1 MIFTKVR
8 TADQSAIAKFWL
20 DSAGTVTPPGHWNQ
34 IAADIAVRRGNTFE
48 QNVRLFAVLNI
59 ALADASIID
68 GDQKYT
74 FNRWRPL
81 TGIQQ
86 ADKDGNP
93 QTTADANWTPL
104 LNTPSSPAYVSG
116 HSTFGGAADAVLT
129 AFFGDNVSFT
139 AVADA
144 SVNLPPR
151 TFKSITEAAEEA
163 GMSRVY
169 GGVHWPSDNRDGLK
183 AGRNL
188 GKYVVEKF

>member
-1 MIFTKVR
+1 
-8 TADQSAIAKFWL
+8 
-20 DSAGTVTPPGHWNQ
+20 
-34 IAADIAVRRGNTFE
+34 
-48 QNVRLFAVLNI
+48 VRLFAVLNI

-93 QTTADANWTPL
+93 KTIADTNWTPL
-104 LNTPSSPAYVSG
+104 LSTQSSPAYVSG

-129 AFFGDNVSFT
+129 AFFGDNLSFT

-144 SVNLPPR
+144 SVNLQPR
-151 TFKSITEAAEEA
+151 NLKSFTEAAEEA

-169 GGVHWPSDNRDGLK
+169 GGAHWPSDNRDGLK

-188 GKYVVEKF
+188 GKYVVEKFELCRVRFRAPY